1 MVWSRSGIERKR
13 LPTVDCSV
21 PKAAGCITKAAGCH
35 FWDQGWQNCCRV
47 LRVTVFRLVRVEVI
61 VVDVDCVVE
70 DVILVTFGRQRI
82 GHLKTAWLHRNLAL
96 REETHDVPVEII
108 I

>member
-21 PKAAGCITKAAGCH
+21 PKAAGCIPKAAGCH
-35 FWDQGWQNCCRV
+35 FWDQDWQNCCRV

-70 DVILVTFGRQRI
+70 DVILDRLVVSRCDAARARVDVDVVI
-82 GHLKTAWLHRNLAL
+82 GAF
-96 REETHDVPVEII
+96 
-108 I
+108 

>member
-13 LPTVDCSV
+13 LPTVDSSV
-21 PKAAGCITKAAGCH
+21 PNAADCIPKAAGCH
-35 FWDQGWQNCCRV
+35 FWDQDWQNCCRV

-82 GHLKTAWLHRNLAL
+82 GHLF
-96 REETHDVPVEII
+96 D
-108 I
+108 